1 MASKLDL
8 TSPTDYVKV
17 GVMAIVAFMLFRFI
31 AQVTNSQ
38 ALASRIPS

>member
-17 GVMAIVAFMLFRFI
+17 GIMAIVAFMAFR
-31 AQVTNSQ
+31 AVANLTNSQ